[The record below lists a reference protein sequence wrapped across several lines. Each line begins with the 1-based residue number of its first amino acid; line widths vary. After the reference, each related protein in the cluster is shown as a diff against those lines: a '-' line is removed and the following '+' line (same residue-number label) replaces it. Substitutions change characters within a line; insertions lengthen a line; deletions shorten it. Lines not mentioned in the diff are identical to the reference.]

1 MTVLEKMAGGA
12 GKVNVRDRRAPQDW
26 WPDNLGDSAYN
37 AATEWST
44 EETKVPEFSALEPHK
59 TSLE

>member
-1 MTVLEKMAGGA
+1 MTVLKKMAGGA
-12 GKVNVRDRRAPQDW
+12 GMYVTGELPRIGDLI
-26 WPDNLGDSAYN
+26 DNLGDSAYN
-37 AATEWST
+37 AASEWST